1 MKKKNLKTLTSEF
14 SKKVGEPR
22 PQRKPRSVTMP
33 ARKKL
38 EVDNTKPPQLK
49 NRMKKIYYDK
59 IEVSAVNERD
69 QELLT
74 PETCAD
80 LIESIAKEGQQQPV
94 QVIERSGDDE
104 SPDSTVYELVS
115 GSRRLFSISHLAKSD
130 PALGWVDCIIMPG
143 NIPSLEDDPAGWLA
157 FAKISEAENKY
168 EKVTSYERSLFIRK
182 LWETGVFKTQN
193 EMAQHFQNSEAW
205 ASQMLAFSEF
215 PREAAKQFGKDLQSL
230 RPSHAAALRKA
241 TADPEKL
248 ANKVRETVDRL
259 RSENPG
265 LSGRRLTEAVCKEIT
280 SKPQPVRQA
289 GKPDAVFDFGEAKV
303 KTTRKDGRQL
313 VSLSV
318 HFSKDRDTLSEDE
331 AQQCADLLV
340 KQLISKKK

>member
-1 MKKKNLKTLTSEF
+1 MKKKDLKTLTSEF
-14 SKKVGEPR
+14 SEKVGQTR
-22 PQRKPRSVTMP
+22 AQRKPRSVTLP

-49 NRMKKIYYDK
+49 NRMKKIYYDR
-59 IEVSAVNERD
+59 IVVSPVNERD
-69 QELLT
+69 QGLLT

-80 LIESIAKEGQQQPV
+80 LIESIAEEGQQQPV
-94 QVIERSGDDE
+94 QVIERPGADE

-130 PALGWVDCIIMPG
+130 PARGWVDCIIMPG
-143 NIPSLEDDPAGWLA
+143 NIPSLKDDPAGWLA

-168 EKVTSYERSLFIRK
+168 ERVSRYERSLFIRK
-182 LWETGVFKTQN
+182 LWDSGIFKTQA
-193 EMAQHFQNSEAW
+193 EMAEHFQNSEAW
-205 ASQMLAFSEF
+205 ASQMLGFSEF
-215 PREAAKQFGKDLQSL
+215 PREAAKQFSKDLQSL

-241 TADPEKL
+241 IADPEKL
-248 ANKVRETVDRL
+248 TNKVRETVERL
-259 RSENPG
+259 RSEDPDLG
-265 LSGRRLTEAVCKEIT
+265 GPRLIEAVCKEIT
-280 SKPQPVRQA
+280 AKRLKGRQA
-289 GKPDAVFDFGEAKV
+289 SKPDAVFDFGEAKV
-303 KTTRKDGRQL
+303 TTTKKDGRQL